1 MYCKSVEKEGL
12 CLLCDRQVNL
22 STKFPRQFSQY
33 KKVVGARHSQLPLF
47 LDTRKRKN
55 LSFTAINK
63 AHFTTS
69 RKRTNYARPN

>member
-33 KKVVGARHSQLPLF
+33 KKVVGARQPQLRVF
-47 LDTRKRKN
+47 LETRNRKN
-55 LSFTAINK
+55 LTFTAINK
-63 AHFTTS
+63 SRFTTS